1 MKNKTKILCIAAG
14 EIAAVILTLMIF
26 GGAAA
31 AQNSRAGAPQDI
43 YHHTGYSDSLRGG
56 APHGAHSSDKG
67 THGAHRMPSAGR
79 RQVR

>member
-43 YHHTGYSDSLRGG
+43 YQHTGYSDTGG
-56 APHGAHSSDKG
+56 
-67 THGAHRMPSAGR
+67 TT
-79 RQVR
+79 